1 MIDELFVVINLWF
14 TSCEQSVYRS
24 DGALCATPMTTACLL
39 ADSSGS
45 GVWNEIIPLLARG
58 SVQRIMISAST
69 LLERCKEEVSAT
81 LNVYLL
87 TSYASLTRI
96 NKHSVQF
103 LFMCV
108 WAFIE
113 KISWVDQ
120 NLKGTTPG
128 QKMPCSS
135 SHRTSLSERE

>member
-45 GVWNEIIPLLARG
+45 GVWKEIIPLLARG

-69 LLERCKEEVSAT
+69 LLERCKRRGLPRT
-81 LNVYLL
+81 LTESLYLL

-108 WAFIE
+108 DMGF
-113 KISWVDQ
+113 
-120 NLKGTTPG
+120 LKRYLGLIKT
-128 QKMPCSS
+128 
-135 SHRTSLSERE
+135 